1 MKFKKKISLK
11 KEKIINQ
18 TNSDEPFKLK
28 LISHTHNSLNPR
40 PELNQEA

>member
-1 MKFKKKISLK
+1 MKLKKYQLK

-18 TNSDEPFKLK
+18 TNSDEPSKLK
-28 LISHTHNSLNPR
+28 QMSNTHNPLNPR